1 MISVRKELKLILV
14 RGIYRVADIERAV
27 LKATGGKRWER
38 RGDWI
43 IVGLADDDARGI
55 NTGLPFT
62 PPDTTDMIGF
72 RLSSQQP

>member
-1 MISVRKELKLILV
+1 MITVRKELKMIIV

-27 LKATGGKRWER
+27 LKATGGKRWDR

-43 IVGLADDDARGI
+43 LVGLADDDARGI

-62 PPDTTDMIGF
+62 PPDSTDGIGY
-72 RLSSQQP
+72 RLPSQP